1 MMSFKRWYLSILA
14 FIVFP
19 LLIWGCSSSVKD
31 EKVPN
36 AAEDIKLNSGA
47 VLKSEDGNYKV
58 YNYNN
63 GQYNLTN
70 TDNVILAYDKNS
82 ASYICIQ
89 NEKPYVIHNGQGF
102 SIKDEGYSELK
113 LSPGGDYISYFVDDN
128 GLKLKIFKTSDNNQ
142 VDIKSEVSISG
153 ILYDWYDSDTLVYY
167 GVSNDGVNGLF
178 TYNIKEG
185 QEKLLYKVKE
195 GYLAYLKATDNNVL
209 FLQLTLDNNRQLMM
223 IDKKTKDTKMLTD
236 KIQELSDIIVN
247 KDKIYFTGKALDNTN
262 SLYEIKDTKPKRLVF
277 DFPAK
282 VDTKKGLAIDENGSV
297 LFVGLSGE
305 DSSDEE
311 IYAYSEDGSISSISK
326 KSVDYV
332 FLSYRN

>member
-1 MMSFKRWYLSILA
+1 M
-14 FIVFP
+14 
-19 LLIWGCSSSVKD
+19 KD

-58 YNYNN
+58 YNYDN
-63 GQYNLTN
+63 GQYNLAN

-82 ASYICIQ
+82 SSYICIQ
-89 NEKPYVIHNGQGF
+89 NEKPCVIHNGQRF

-113 LSPGGDYISYFVDDN
+113 LSPEGGYISYFVDDN
-128 GLKLKIFKTSDNNQ
+128 GLKLKIFKTSDDNQ
-142 VDIKSEVSISG
+142 VEIKSEVSISG
-153 ILYDWYDSDTLVYY
+153 TLYDWYDSDTLVYY
-167 GVSNDGVNGLF
+167 GVSNDGINGLF

-195 GYLAYLKATDNNVL
+195 GYLAYLKGTDDNVL
-209 FLQLTLDNNRQLMM
+209 FLQLTLDNNKQLMM
-223 IDKKTKDTKMLTD
+223 IDKKTKDTKVLTN

-247 KDKIYFTGKALDNTN
+247 KDKIYFTGKVLNNVN
-262 SLYEIKDTKPKRLVF
+262 SLYEIKDNKTKRLVF

-282 VDTKKGLAIDENGSV
+282 VDTKKGLAIDKNGSV
-297 LFVGLSGE
+297 LFVGSSGE

-311 IYAYSEDGSISSISK
+311 IYAYSQDGSVSSISK

-332 FLSYRN
+332 FLNYRN

>member
-19 LLIWGCSSSVKD
+19 LLILGCSSSVKD

-58 YNYNN
+58 YNYDN
-63 GQYNLTN
+63 GQYNLAN

-82 ASYICIQ
+82 SSYICIQ
-89 NEKPYVIHNGQGF
+89 NEKTFAVHNGQRF

-113 LSPGGDYISYFVDDN
+113 LSPEGGYISYFVDDN

-142 VDIKSEVSISG
+142 VEIKSEVSISG
-153 ILYDWYDSDTLVYY
+153 TLYDWYDSDTLVYY
-167 GVSNDGVNGLF
+167 GVSNDGINGLF

-195 GYLAYLKATDNNVL
+195 GYLAYLKGTDDNVL
-209 FLQLTLDNNRQLMM
+209 FLQLTLDNNKQLMM
-223 IDKKTKDTKMLTD
+223 IDKKTKDTKVLTD

-247 KDKIYFTGKALDNTN
+247 KDKIYFTGKVLNNVN
-262 SLYEIKDTKPKRLVF
+262 SLYEIKDNKTKRLVF

-282 VDTKKGLAIDENGSV
+282 VDTKKGLAIDKNGSV
-297 LFVGLSGE
+297 LFVGSSGE

-311 IYAYSEDGSISSISK
+311 IYAYSQDGSVSSISK

-332 FLSYRN
+332 FLNYRN

>member
-1 MMSFKRWYLSILA
+1 M
-14 FIVFP
+14 
-19 LLIWGCSSSVKD
+19 KD

-58 YNYNN
+58 YNYDN
-63 GQYNLTN
+63 GQYNLAN

-82 ASYICIQ
+82 SSYICIQ
-89 NEKPYVIHNGQGF
+89 NEKPFVIHNGQRF
-102 SIKDEGYSELK
+102 CIKDEGYSELK
-113 LSPGGDYISYFVDDN
+113 LSPEGGYISYFVDDN

-142 VDIKSEVSISG
+142 VEIKSEVSISG
-153 ILYDWYDSDTLVYY
+153 TLYDWYDSDTLVYY
-167 GVSNDGVNGLF
+167 GVSNDGINGLF

-195 GYLAYLKATDNNVL
+195 GYLAYLKGTNDNVL

-247 KDKIYFTGKALDNTN
+247 KDKIYFTGKALNNVN
-262 SLYEIKDTKPKRLVF
+262 SLYEIKDNKPKRLVF

-282 VDTKKGLAIDENGSV
+282 VDTKKGLAIDKNGSV
-297 LFVGLSGE
+297 LFVGVSGE

-311 IYAYSEDGSISSISK
+311 IYAYSQDGSVSSISK

-332 FLSYRN
+332 FLNYRN

>member
-19 LLIWGCSSSVKD
+19 LLILGCSSSVKD

-58 YNYNN
+58 YNYDN
-63 GQYNLTN
+63 GQYNLAN

-82 ASYICIQ
+82 SSYICIQ
-89 NEKPYVIHNGQGF
+89 NEKPCVIHNGQRF

-113 LSPGGDYISYFVDDN
+113 LSPEGGYISYFVDDN
-128 GLKLKIFKTSDNNQ
+128 GLKLKIFKTSDDNQ
-142 VDIKSEVSISG
+142 VEIKSEVSISG
-153 ILYDWYDSDTLVYY
+153 TLYDWYDSDTLVYY
-167 GVSNDGVNGLF
+167 GVSNDGINGLF

-195 GYLAYLKATDNNVL
+195 GYLAYLKGTDDNVL
-209 FLQLTLDNNRQLMM
+209 FLQLTLDNNKQLMM
-223 IDKKTKDTKMLTD
+223 IDKKTKDTKVLTN

-247 KDKIYFTGKALDNTN
+247 KDKIYFTGKVLNNVN
-262 SLYEIKDTKPKRLVF
+262 SLYEIKDNKTKRLVF

-282 VDTKKGLAIDENGSV
+282 VDTKKGLAIDKNGSV
-297 LFVGLSGE
+297 LFVGSSGE

-311 IYAYSEDGSISSISK
+311 IYAYSQDGSVSSISK

-332 FLSYRN
+332 FLNYRN

>member
-1 MMSFKRWYLSILA
+1 MSFKRWYLSILA

-19 LLIWGCSSSVKD
+19 LLILGCSSSVKD

-58 YNYNN
+58 YNYDN
-63 GQYNLTN
+63 GQYNLAN

-82 ASYICIQ
+82 SSYICIQ
-89 NEKPYVIHNGQGF
+89 NEKPFVIHNGQRF
-102 SIKDEGYSELK
+102 CIKDEGYSELK
-113 LSPGGDYISYFVDDN
+113 LSPEGGYISYFVDDN

-142 VDIKSEVSISG
+142 VEIKSEVSISG
-153 ILYDWYDSDTLVYY
+153 TLYDWYDSDTLVYY
-167 GVSNDGVNGLF
+167 GVSNDGINGLF

-195 GYLAYLKATDNNVL
+195 GYLAYLKGTNDNVL

-247 KDKIYFTGKALDNTN
+247 KDKIYFTGKALNNVN
-262 SLYEIKDTKPKRLVF
+262 SLYEIKDNKPKRLVF

-282 VDTKKGLAIDENGSV
+282 VDTKKGLAIDKNGSV
-297 LFVGLSGE
+297 LFVGVSGE

-311 IYAYSEDGSISSISK
+311 IYAYSQDGSVSSISK

-332 FLSYRN
+332 FLNYRN

>member
-19 LLIWGCSSSVKD
+19 LLILGCSSSVKD

-58 YNYNN
+58 YNYDN
-63 GQYNLTN
+63 GQYNLAN

-82 ASYICIQ
+82 SSYICIQ
-89 NEKPYVIHNGQGF
+89 NEKPCVIHNGQRF

-113 LSPGGDYISYFVDDN
+113 LSPEGGYISYFVDDN

-142 VDIKSEVSISG
+142 VEIKSEVSISG
-153 ILYDWYDSDTLVYY
+153 TLYDWYDSDTLVYY
-167 GVSNDGVNGLF
+167 GVSNDGINGLF

-195 GYLAYLKATDNNVL
+195 GYLAYLKGTDDNVL
-209 FLQLTLDNNRQLMM
+209 FLQLTLDNNKQLMM
-223 IDKKTKDTKMLTD
+223 IDKKTKDTKVLTD

-247 KDKIYFTGKALDNTN
+247 KDKIYFTGKVLNNVN
-262 SLYEIKDTKPKRLVF
+262 SLYEIKDNKTKRLVF

-282 VDTKKGLAIDENGSV
+282 VDTKKGLAIDKNGSV
-297 LFVGLSGE
+297 LFVGSSGE

-311 IYAYSEDGSISSISK
+311 IYAYSQDGSVSSISK

-332 FLSYRN
+332 FLNYRN

>member
-19 LLIWGCSSSVKD
+19 LLILGCSSSVKD

-58 YNYNN
+58 YNYDN
-63 GQYNLTN
+63 GQYNLAN

-82 ASYICIQ
+82 SSYICIQ
-89 NEKPYVIHNGQGF
+89 NEKPFVIHNGQRF
-102 SIKDEGYSELK
+102 CIKDEGYSELK
-113 LSPGGDYISYFVDDN
+113 LSPEGGYISYFVDDN

-142 VDIKSEVSISG
+142 VEIKSEVSISG
-153 ILYDWYDSDTLVYY
+153 TLYDWYDSDTLVYY
-167 GVSNDGVNGLF
+167 GVSNDGINGLF

-195 GYLAYLKATDNNVL
+195 GYLAYLKGTNDNVL

-247 KDKIYFTGKALDNTN
+247 KDKIYFTGKALNNVN
-262 SLYEIKDTKPKRLVF
+262 SLYEIKDNKPKRLVF

-282 VDTKKGLAIDENGSV
+282 VDTKKGLAIDKNGSV
-297 LFVGLSGE
+297 LFVGVSGE

-311 IYAYSEDGSISSISK
+311 IYAYSQDGSVSSISK

-332 FLSYRN
+332 FLNYRN